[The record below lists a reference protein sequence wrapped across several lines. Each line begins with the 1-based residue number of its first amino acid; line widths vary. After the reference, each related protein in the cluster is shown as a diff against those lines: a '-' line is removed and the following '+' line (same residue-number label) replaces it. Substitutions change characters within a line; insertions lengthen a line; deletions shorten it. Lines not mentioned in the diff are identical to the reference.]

1 MKSKVLISG
10 HSQAKYFSHHLK
22 RTDVDVVSFSGF
34 RIEQMWE
41 KIHTMVPFYTMIVL
55 HIGANNLWND
65 SVSKVLRQYQ
75 NLVQNIW
82 TVNATCRVV
91 ISGLLPRGQNR
102 FQGKAK
108 SVKFLSMVN
117 RKALAV
123 NKKLHLISQSY
134 QRLSYVGHPDFMVNG
149 QLQPMLSRDGLHLNW
164 NGTANIV
171 AKIEMEIHRLRF
183 SSFETATKLRNTEF
197 VARSPIAQ
205 LECLIPSKPEIPTTY
220 RDVLLKNLFHTNIS
234 FMGDKKTNT
243 PVSSIFCDVMLN
255 DSNKTVPTPYRDALM
270 RNLTLPH
277 TCMPSAKK
285 INTAQVKGVPD
296 STCDNTFGTCGVSNN
311 TTQDLPVP

>member
-1 MKSKVLISG
+1 MSATTVRNKFVEIDLNMFDSTDVYPSKYTIHVQYSVYNYTNYYCILFQLKMKSKVLIAG

-65 SVSKVLRQYQ
+65 SVSKYQ

-91 ISGLLPRGQNR
+91 ISGLLHVAKNR
-102 FQGKAK
+102 FPGKAK

-134 QRLSYVGHPDFMVNG
+134 QRLSYVGHPDFM
-149 QLQPMLSRDGLHLNW
+149 
-164 NGTANIV
+164 
-171 AKIEMEIHRLRF
+171 
-183 SSFETATKLRNTEF
+183 
-197 VARSPIAQ
+197 
-205 LECLIPSKPEIPTTY
+205 
-220 RDVLLKNLFHTNIS
+220 
-234 FMGDKKTNT
+234 
-243 PVSSIFCDVMLN
+243 
-255 DSNKTVPTPYRDALM
+255 
-270 RNLTLPH
+270 
-277 TCMPSAKK
+277 
-285 INTAQVKGVPD
+285 
-296 STCDNTFGTCGVSNN
+296 
-311 TTQDLPVP
+311 